1 MPTRGYNSYH
11 GRRSLWK
18 VLLVVLLVLVLTA
31 AGAFLLLQDYIMYES
46 DGSIRLELP
55 MFRPDAET
63 PAGDKD
69 LPAGDTGGN
78 GPGAGDGGDVLP
90 PVVILEP
97 ELPEPEPA
105 KPLQAA
111 IVTAAALCDADADP
125 LGVIRGAGRNGL
137 VVEMKGDNGVF
148 YYTSAKAPK
157 DAAASS
163 AVTASQMRAVLDRGE
178 ELTAVAQ
185 ISCFHDSAYAFSDMA
200 GTGVCQK
207 NGYIWYDYQ
216 NSHWM
221 DPAKAGT
228 KDYLF
233 ALAEECVGMG
243 FDEVLLTQFHYPL
256 RGKLYK
262 IDYAKMTVTKE
273 DALCTFLTELR
284 ARLGEG
290 TALSIEMD
298 LEILLAG
305 SSADGGIAL
314 ARLLPLVDHICV
326 SAGER
331 EAEVI
336 EALRAA
342 GAEDPKAVALF
353 RRGDTIVSAAAQ

>member
-31 AGAFLLLQDYIMYES
+31 AGAFLLLQDYIIYES

-63 PAGDKD
+63 PAGGKD

-137 VVEMKGDNGVF
+137 VVEMKGDNG
-148 YYTSAKAPK
+148 
-157 DAAASS
+157 
-163 AVTASQMRAVLDRGE
+163 DRKS
-178 ELTAVAQ
+178 V
-185 ISCFHDSAYAFSDMA
+185 
-200 GTGVCQK
+200 V
-207 NGYIWYDYQ
+207 
-216 NSHWM
+216 
-221 DPAKAGT
+221 
-228 KDYLF
+228 
-233 ALAEECVGMG
+233 
-243 FDEVLLTQFHYPL
+243 
-256 RGKLYK
+256 
-262 IDYAKMTVTKE
+262 
-273 DALCTFLTELR
+273 
-284 ARLGEG
+284 
-290 TALSIEMD
+290 
-298 LEILLAG
+298 
-305 SSADGGIAL
+305 
-314 ARLLPLVDHICV
+314 
-326 SAGER
+326 
-331 EAEVI
+331 
-336 EALRAA
+336 
-342 GAEDPKAVALF
+342 
-353 RRGDTIVSAAAQ
+353 